1 MKNHPLATKEVVAM
15 VCITILACIALFKGL
30 DAYLYTVAILG
41 IAGIAGYQIKA
52 HLPEGIDKFLKNLSK
67 KGNGNST

>member
-15 VCITILACIALFKGL
+15 LCLTAIALTALFTGY
-30 DAYLYTVAILG
+30 DTYLAICASMG

-52 HLPEGIDKFLKNLSK
+52 HLPEGIKAFLEKSSKNK
-67 KGNGNST
+67 Q